1 MRIPLVLSL
10 GWRHV
15 IVDYVTI
22 KLVAT
27 IDELILG
34 EQCLIRIDNLK
45 SSNKCQ

>member
-15 IVDYVTI
+15 IVYVTI

-34 EQCLIRIDNLK
+34 DHCLIRIDNLK